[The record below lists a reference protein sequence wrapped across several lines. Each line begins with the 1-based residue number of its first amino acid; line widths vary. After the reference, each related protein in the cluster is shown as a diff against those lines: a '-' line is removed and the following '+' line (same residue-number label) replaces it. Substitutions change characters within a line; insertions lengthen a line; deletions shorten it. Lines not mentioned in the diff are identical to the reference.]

1 MKTLSIISLLA
12 LLTLKASAVVPRI
25 PFIASF
31 AITASTQNPNT
42 VTTLTT
48 VTVPAITETAITTKT
63 LLPIIA
69 RDENEEGNYGS
80 TTFPEGATLV
90 FLADPLSFEDSGY
103 VVEDKNGNIL
113 VDVSDLMTLVPEN
126 GVVVNSY
133 VQTISTGLF
142 KTLTTQYIAIV
153 AFDDTAAGG
162 TTQFAISYSLDA
174 TTTETLSS
182 KGVVTESASS
192 KLGAAS
198 GTATLNGISAVLT
211 APAQTITG
219 KVIWP
224 F

>member
-1 MKTLSIISLLA
+1 LA

-31 AITASTQNPNT
+31 AITAFTQNPNT

-48 VTVPAITETAITTKT
+48 VTVPAITQTAITTKT

-69 RDENEEGNYGS
+69 QDENEEGNYGS
-80 TTFPEGATLV
+80 TTFPEGAKLV

-113 VDVSDLMTLVPEN
+113 VDVSDLMTLEPEN

-153 AFDDTAAGG
+153 TFDDSAAGG

-198 GTATLNGISAVLT
+198 GTATLNGIPAVLT

-224 F
+224 L